1 MRIIVYLNKFI
12 PMKQFLKFTLA
23 SAVGLIL
30 GIFLVIFIF
39 AAIATGGEPKEL
51 KLSKAH
57 ILRLELSGSIQ
68 DRVEKTPFDMYG
80 ELFGNNVSAI
90 GLNDIL
96 ANIKKAKNDE
106 HIKGIYLEMG
116 FLSAGFASIQEIR
129 NALIDF
135 KESGKFITAYSEIYT
150 QRAYYLASVANN
162 ISIYPEGAMEL
173 KGLNSTVTFYTDALK
188 KIGVEP
194 QIIRHGKFK
203 SAVEPFML
211 TEMSD
216 ANREQVET
224 FMGSIWE
231 QLLADIAHDRELSPE
246 GLNKIV
252 DNFAIRTP
260 KDALELGLIDS
271 LFYKDQL
278 QDHLANLVAEEDYKD
293 VEFISLKKYNRVKNE
308 NARDKFK
315 KEKIAVIYA
324 QGEIRSGEGSE
335 TVIGSERIS
344 KAIRKARLD
353 KKVKA
358 IVLRVNS
365 PGGSALASDVIW
377 REMTLAKAEK
387 PLVVSMGDVAAS
399 GGYYIACDADKI
411 YASENTITG
420 SIGVFGILMSFEELY
435 TEKLGLTFDQ
445 VKTNKF
451 ADIGTTTRPLTEE
464 EYNIIHEGVVKIYHT
479 FTSKVAEGRNMSQE
493 NVDAIGQGRVWS
505 GTNAMDINLIDE
517 YGGLEKAIEGAAAL
531 AELEDYRIYELPVQ
545 KDPLQEL
552 LKELG
557 DGMQTSWMKYQL
569 GDQYKYYKTLKDLKH
584 LKGVQAR
591 MPYQF
596 VID

>member
-1 MRIIVYLNKFI
+1 
-12 PMKQFLKFTLA
+12 MKQFLKFTLA
-23 SAVGLIL
+23 SAVGLVL

-39 AAIATGGEPKEL
+39 AAIATGGEAKEV
-51 KLSKAH
+51 KLDKAH

-68 DRVEKTPFDMYG
+68 DRVEKTPFDVFG

-116 FLSAGFASIQEIR
+116 FLNAGFASIQEIR

-278 QDHLANLVAEEDYKD
+278 QDHLANLMAEEDYKD

-387 PLVVSMGDVAAS
+387 PVVVSMGDVAAS
-399 GGYYIACDADKI
+399 GGYYIACAADKI

-451 ADIGTTTRPLTEE
+451 ADLGTTTRPLTEE
-464 EYNIIHEGVVKIYHT
+464 EYNIIHEGVVEIYHT

-557 DGMQTSWMKYQL
+557 DGVQTSWMKYQL
-569 GDQYKYYKTLKDLKH
+569 GDQYKYYKTLNDLTH